1 MAWSKVKT
9 KFRKPIGWWYHKIMC
24 ELKYHLEGSGKEYYY
39 HLNKMCD
46 NYKIN
51 LYGERMQYYAQRFG
65 YDQSFEE

>member
-24 ELKYHLEGSGKEYYY
+24 ELKYYLKGSGKEYYY

-51 LYGERMQYYAQRFG
+51 LYGERM
-65 YDQSFEE
+65 

>member
-1 MAWSKVKT
+1 LINEKLNKMAWSKVKT

-24 ELKYHLEGSGKEYYY
+24 ELKYHLKGSGKEYYY

-51 LYGERMQYYAQRFG
+51 LYGERM
-65 YDQSFEE
+65 